1 MEPKNRQVIVVTI
14 IILIVLAM
22 FASFGRSLFALRT
35 PQVVLPSTGVTDSSA
50 DSSQD
55 SGLYQQ
61 VAVTPKTAP
70 SVVATLARPESYYR
84 ELTIE
89 TFWEGGSSSAQVQVW
104 KDGGWSHSRQT
115 LPSGVIR
122 HDLTDGETLYYWYEG
137 ASRYET
143 APADQ
148 YSSDFSQ
155 HIPTYET
162 VVDMEEDWIT
172 DAGYET
178 RGELPCVY
186 VQVQLPDSPVVQR
199 YWVSVDS
206 GLLVSAEAE
215 EDGTLVYR
223 MTAYSPAQS
232 PCPAD
237 GEFALPDGTVLHT
250 PESPATQ
257 SDPLQT
263 P

>member
-35 PQVVLPSTGVTDSSA
+35 PQVIPPTVGGTGDASGETQSTG
-50 DSSQD
+50 Q
-55 SGLYQQ
+55 YQQ
-61 VAVTPKTAP
+61 VAVTPRTAP

-84 ELTIE
+84 ELTVE
-89 TFWEGGSSSAQVQVW
+89 TFWEGGSSSVQVQVW
-104 KDGGWSHSRQT
+104 KDAGWSHSRQA

-137 ASRYET
+137 TSRYET
-143 APADQ
+143 APADAF
-148 YSSDFSQ
+148 SSDLSQ